1 MGILKHCHSEYVIIM
16 RGDSDMDSFV
26 AGLDKIIADKII
38 TDWEDNELERK
49 IYGEKF
55 KSFSIYLDV
64 KYDTEKYWK
73 KIGSVLGMSLED
85 LHHAKTVTTK
95 VFRTKLSDI
104 PKGSL
109 WNKEAPDAKPVEDY
123 HGGMITLDRISQLK
137 EDEDNLS
144 HIEWLDKCL
153 LFYLAAAENITDLL
167 QKIEN
172 VLLITKEV

>member
-16 RGDSDMDSFV
+16 RSDSDMDSFT
-26 AGLDKIIADKII
+26 AGLDKIKDYEII
-38 TDWEDNELERK
+38 SDWEDNDFERL

-55 KSFSIYLDV
+55 KSFSIYLDARH
-64 KYDTEKYWK
+64 DTEKYWK
-73 KIGSVLGMSLED
+73 KIGDVLGMSLED
-85 LHHAKTVTTK
+85 LHRAKTLITK
-95 VFRTKLSDI
+95 VFRANLSDI

-144 HIEWLDKCL
+144 HIEWLDKSL
-153 LFYLAAAENITDLL
+153 LFYLIVEDGVTDLL
-167 QKIEN
+167 QKIED
-172 VLLITKEV
+172 VLLTTN